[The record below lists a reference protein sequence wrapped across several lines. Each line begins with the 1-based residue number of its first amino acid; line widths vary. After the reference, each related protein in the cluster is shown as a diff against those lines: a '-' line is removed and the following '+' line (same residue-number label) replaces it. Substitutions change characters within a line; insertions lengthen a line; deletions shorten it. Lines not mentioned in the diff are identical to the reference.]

1 MNIANFIANR
11 YLYSPKEYKFIN
23 IISLLSF
30 IGITIGVSVIII
42 VLSIFNGFQ
51 ELTKHQFINVEPHIQ
66 IKKKDS
72 LFFLIDYNLINKLK
86 TFNEINYI
94 IPRLS
99 FKSIISN
106 SSNLSLIEIVSEI
119 DTIFI
124 ENTKFYNYINLIKD
138 KNQYITIGVGLAN
151 NLKVSAGEYVNIIP
165 LNDFDNI
172 INLSLINPIYKLKIN
187 KITNYNINKYDYSI
201 IKISYDK
208 ALEILNPD
216 SYKISQIDIYL
227 QKIENLE
234 EFKNI
239 LTSNFGEN
247 YKIISWKE
255 LNPDLFNIM
264 KLEKL
269 STFSIL
275 SFILILSIF
284 NILISNYMT
293 VIEKQKDIL
302 IFKSLGLNNQALKSI
317 FFNIGFK
324 ISFIGTITGIFLS
337 LIFYY
342 LQINYKI
349 LSLDVNKYVIDSIP
363 IKIDIYEIFIV
374 STFTILISSIIS
386 IYPAIKAGDFYQN
399 STFRSE

>member
-1 MNIANFIANR
+1 MNISNYISNR
-11 YLYSPKEYKFIN
+11 YLYSPREYKFIN

-51 ELTKHQFINVEPHIQ
+51 ELTKNQFINVEPHIQ

-72 LFFLIDYNLINKLK
+72 LFFLIDENLINKLK
-86 TFNEINYI
+86 QFNEIKYI

-124 ENTKFYNYINLIKD
+124 DKSHSNSKLNLLKD
-138 KNQYITIGVGLAN
+138 KNNSVSIGVGLAN
-151 NLKVSAGEYVNIIP
+151 NLKVNAGEYVNIIP
-165 LNDFDNI
+165 FNNIENI
-172 INLSLINPIYKLKIN
+172 INLSLNNPIYKLKIN
-187 KITNYNINKYDYSI
+187 KIANYNINKYDYSI
-201 IKISYDK
+201 IIISYDK

-216 SYKISQIDIYL
+216 TYKVSQIDIYL
-227 QKIENLE
+227 KKIENLE
-234 EFKNI
+234 EYKNI
-239 LTSNFGEN
+239 LYSTFSEN
-247 YKIISWKE
+247 YKLSSWEE
-255 LNPDLFNIM
+255 LNPELFNIM

-269 STFSIL
+269 STFCIL

-302 IFKSLGLNNQALKSI
+302 ILKSLGLNNKTLKSI
-317 FFNIGFK
+317 FFNIAFK
-324 ISFIGTITGIFLS
+324 ISLIGTLTGIFLS
-337 LIFYY
+337 LLFYY
-342 LQINYKI
+342 LQSNYKI

-363 IKIDIYEIFIV
+363 IKIDIIEILIV
-374 STFTILISSIIS
+374 SSFTILISSIIS
-386 IYPAIKAGDFYQN
+386 IYPAIKASDFYQN
-399 STFRSE
+399 SILRSE

>member
-1 MNIANFIANR
+1 MNIVNFIANR

-51 ELTKHQFINVEPHIQ
+51 ELTKNQFINVEPHLQ

-72 LFFLIDYNLINKLK
+72 LFFFIDNNLLYKLK
-86 TFNEINYI
+86 QFNEINYI

-106 SSNLSLIEIVSEI
+106 SSNLSLVQIISEI
-119 DTIFI
+119 DTILI
-124 ENTKFYNYINLIKD
+124 DNTQDKSINLIKD
-138 KNQYITIGVGLAN
+138 KNETITIGVGLAN
-151 NLKVSAGEYVNIIP
+151 TLKVSAGEFLNIIP
-165 LNDFDNI
+165 INEFDNI
-172 INLSLINPIYKLKIN
+172 INLSLNNSIYKLKIN
-187 KITNYNINKYDYSI
+187 KIINYNINKYDYSI

-216 SYKISQIDIYL
+216 NYKISQIDIYL
-227 QKIENLE
+227 KRIQKLE
-234 EFKNI
+234 EYKNI
-239 LTSNFGEN
+239 LYNNFGEN
-247 YKIISWKE
+247 YKIISWEE

-275 SFILILSIF
+275 SFILILSFF

-302 IFKSLGLNNQALKSI
+302 ILKSLGIDNKTVKTI

-324 ISFIGTITGIFLS
+324 ISLIGTFTGIFLS

-342 LQINYKI
+342 LQKNCKI
-349 LSLDVNKYVIDSIP
+349 ISLDLNKYVIDSIP
-363 IKIDIYEIFIV
+363 IKIDLYEIFII
-374 STFTILISSIIS
+374 SSFTIIISSIIS
-386 IYPAIKAGDFYQN
+386 IYPAIKASDFYKN
-399 STFRSE
+399 SIFRSE